1 MKLDGLKALWGKAF
15 GDSEEMIELFFQTA
29 YAPQRC
35 RYLEEGGQV
44 TSALY
49 WMDAVAYG
57 QKLAYIYGVATDP
70 DHRGKGLCRKLMEKT
85 HEDLAEQGCSGAI
98 LMPAEPGLRKM
109 YASMGYQECST
120 MGSFACQAG
129 DAVAVRRI
137 DREEYALL
145 RRKYLPEGGV
155 IQEGESLAYLQT
167 YAQFY
172 AGEDFLLA
180 AVHETDSLF
189 GVELLGNQAAAPGIL
204 KAMGYEQ
211 GTFRTPDGE
220 TPFAM
225 YLPLTENAKKPTYLG
240 LAFD

>member
-1 MKLDGLKALWGKAF
+1 
-15 GDSEEMIELFFQTA
+15 
-29 YAPQRC
+29 
-35 RYLEEGGQV
+35 
-44 TSALY
+44 
-49 WMDAVAYG
+49 
-57 QKLAYIYGVATDP
+57 
-70 DHRGKGLCRKLMEKT
+70 
-85 HEDLAEQGCSGAI
+85 
-98 LMPAEPGLRKM
+98 
-109 YASMGYQECST
+109 
-120 MGSFACQAG
+120 MGSFVCQAG

-167 YAQFY
+167 YAQLY

-211 GTFRTPDGE
+211 GTFRIPDGE

-225 YLPLTENAKKPTYLG
+225 NLPLTENAKKPTYLG